1 MMTYGHGGDI
11 YSYSGDRV
19 LLDFSSNINPLGL
32 PPAVEKALQ
41 VSAGACTV
49 YPDPHCRAVSEKIG
63 EYENVPFGSIL
74 CGNGAADLIYRIAYG
89 LKPKKALLF
98 APTFSEYEQAVRQS
112 GGAVYYY
119 GLRDENEFVPQR
131 DFLRM
136 LDSTQPDIV
145 FLCNPNNP
153 TGKTVAKELMTETA
167 VWCQSNNAVLVID
180 ECFLDFVRNGKAL
193 SMIGETEKNPNIIIL
208 KAFTKFFAMPGLR
221 FGYLVCGS
229 EELRKKIWKAGQP
242 WSVSGVAQLCG
253 AAALSDKTYIEQTK
267 KLIPRFR
274 ENLQTELEK
283 LPLRVYSGAANYIL
297 FRTTVPQLDQKTA
310 ARDILIRNCANYHG
324 LCEGYYRV
332 AVKSSEDN
340 RKLIQTM
347 QAIFTESCA
356 GSIDAIQFE

>member
-63 EYENVPFGSIL
+63 EYENVPSGSIL

-131 DFLRM
+131 DLLRM

-167 VWCQSNNAVLVID
+167 VWCQSNNAVLVSP
-180 ECFLDFVRNGKAL
+180 G
-193 SMIGETEKNPNIIIL
+193 
-208 KAFTKFFAMPGLR
+208 AFPA
-221 FGYLVCGS
+221 
-229 EELRKKIWKAGQP
+229 
-242 WSVSGVAQLCG
+242 
-253 AAALSDKTYIEQTK
+253 
-267 KLIPRFR
+267 
-274 ENLQTELEK
+274 
-283 LPLRVYSGAANYIL
+283 
-297 FRTTVPQLDQKTA
+297 
-310 ARDILIRNCANYHG
+310 
-324 LCEGYYRV
+324 
-332 AVKSSEDN
+332 
-340 RKLIQTM
+340 
-347 QAIFTESCA
+347 
-356 GSIDAIQFE
+356 

>member
-11 YSYSGDRV
+11 YSYSGGRV

-32 PPAVEKALQ
+32 PPAVEKAFQ
-41 VSAGACTV
+41 ASIGACTV
-49 YPDPHCRAVSEKIG
+49 YPDPHCRAISEKIG
-63 EYENVPFGSIL
+63 EYENVPSESIL

-119 GLRDENEFVPQR
+119 DLREENEFVPER
-131 DFLRM
+131 DFLQM

-145 FLCNPNNP
+145 FFCNPNNP
-153 TGKTVAKELMTETA
+153 TGKTVSKALMTETA
-167 VWCQSNNAVLVID
+167 VWCQDNNAVLVID
-180 ECFLDFVRNGKAL
+180 ECFLDFVRNRKAL
-193 SMIGETEKNPNIIIL
+193 SMIGETEKNPNIIVL
-208 KAFTKFFAMPGLR
+208 KAFTKFFAMAGLR
-221 FGYLVCGS
+221 LGYLICGS
-229 EELRKKIWKAGQP
+229 AALRKKIWEAGQP

-253 AAALSDKTYIEQTK
+253 AAALSDKAYIEQTQN
-267 KLIPRFR
+267 LIPRFR
-274 ENLQTELEK
+274 EDLQAELEK
-283 LPLRVYSGAANYIL
+283 MPLQVYSGAANYIF
-297 FRTTVPQLDQKTA
+297 FRTTVPELDQKTA

-332 AVKSSEDN
+332 AVKSAEDN

-347 QAIFTESCA
+347 QAIFAESCA
-356 GSIDAIQFE
+356 DCTDAI

>member
-11 YSYSGDRV
+11 YSYSGGRV

-32 PPAVEKALQ
+32 PPAVEKAFQ
-41 VSAGACTV
+41 ASIGACTV
-49 YPDPHCRAVSEKIG
+49 YPDSHCRAISEKIG
-63 EYENVPFGSIL
+63 EYENVPSESIL

-119 GLRDENEFVPQR
+119 DLREENEFVPKH
-131 DFLRM
+131 DFLQM

-153 TGKTVAKELMTETA
+153 TGKTVSKAFMTETA
-167 VWCQSNNAVLVID
+167 VWCQNNNAVLVID
-180 ECFLDFVRNGKAL
+180 ECFLDFVRNRKSL
-193 SMIGETEKNPNIIIL
+193 SMIGKTEKNPNIIVL
-208 KAFTKFFAMPGLR
+208 KAFTKFFAMAGLR
-221 FGYLVCGS
+221 LGYLICGS
-229 EELRKKIWKAGQP
+229 AALRKKIWEAGQP

-253 AAALSDKTYIEQTK
+253 VAALSDKAYIEQTQN
-267 KLIPRFR
+267 LIPRFR
-274 ENLQTELEK
+274 EDLQAELEK
-283 LPLRVYSGAANYIL
+283 MPLQVYSGAANYIF
-297 FRTTVPQLDQKTA
+297 FRTTVPELDQKTA

-332 AVKSSEDN
+332 AVKSAEDN

-347 QAIFTESCA
+347 QAIFAESCA
-356 GSIDAIQFE
+356 DCTNAI

>member
-11 YSYSGDRV
+11 YSYSGGRV

-32 PPAVEKALQ
+32 PPAVEKAFQ
-41 VSAGACTV
+41 ASIGACTV
-49 YPDPHCRAVSEKIG
+49 YPDPHCRAISEKIG
-63 EYENVPFGSIL
+63 EYENVPSESIL

-119 GLRDENEFVPQR
+119 DLREENEFVPEH
-131 DFLRM
+131 DFLQM

-153 TGKTVAKELMTETA
+153 TGKTVSKAFMTETA
-167 VWCQSNNAVLVID
+167 VWCQSNNAVLVVD
-180 ECFLDFVRNGKAL
+180 ECFLDFVRNGKSL
-193 SMIGETEKNPNIIIL
+193 SMIGKTEKNPNIIVL
-208 KAFTKFFAMPGLR
+208 KAFTKFFAMAGLR
-221 FGYLVCGS
+221 LGYLICGS
-229 EELRKKIWKAGQP
+229 AALRKKIWEAGQP

-253 AAALSDKTYIEQTK
+253 AAALSDKAYIEQTQN
-267 KLIPRFR
+267 LIPRFR
-274 ENLQTELEK
+274 EDLQAELEK
-283 LPLRVYSGAANYIL
+283 MPLQVYSGAANYIF
-297 FRTTVPQLDQKTA
+297 FRTTVPELDQKTA

-332 AVKSSEDN
+332 AVKSAEDN

-347 QAIFTESCA
+347 QAIFAESCA
-356 GSIDAIQFE
+356 DCTDAI

>member
-1 MMTYGHGGDI
+1 MRQRRSRSD
-11 YSYSGDRV
+11 
-19 LLDFSSNINPLGL
+19 LSNRIRS
-32 PPAVEKALQ
+32 ETQ
-41 VSAGACTV
+41 ESATV
-49 YPDPHCRAVSEKIG
+49 C
-63 EYENVPFGSIL
+63 
-74 CGNGAADLIYRIAYG
+74 
-89 LKPKKALLF
+89 
-98 APTFSEYEQAVRQS
+98 PTFSEYEQAVRQS

-131 DFLRM
+131 DLLRM

-297 FRTTVPQLDQKTA
+297 FSDNGAETGSKNGGAGYFDTQ
-310 ARDILIRNCANYHG
+310 
-324 LCEGYYRV
+324 LCELSR
-332 AVKSSEDN
+332 A
-340 RKLIQTM
+340 M
-347 QAIFTESCA
+347 
-356 GSIDAIQFE
+356 